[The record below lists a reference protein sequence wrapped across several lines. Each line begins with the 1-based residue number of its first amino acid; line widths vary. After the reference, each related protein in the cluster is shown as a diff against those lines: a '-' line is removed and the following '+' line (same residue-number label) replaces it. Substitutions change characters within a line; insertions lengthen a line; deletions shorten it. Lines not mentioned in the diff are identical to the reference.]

1 MTTLTRDEAADR
13 PTVPGAGE
21 QLMLIDGERIPALA
35 GGTIDV
41 FDPST
46 GELIGTTPDGQAADV
61 DRAVAVAERTFDER
75 VWRGLSGAA
84 RQKILWRAADLIEQH
99 TEELA
104 ALESLNNGMVIPM
117 AQALIATAAE
127 TIRYYAGW
135 ATKLYGIT
143 SEISSLEAQ
152 YHTYTLREP
161 VGVCALIIPWNAP
174 STLTVQKVAP
184 ALAAGCS
191 VVIKPSEET
200 PFTALRLAEL
210 FEQAGVPRGVINVVT
225 GYGESAGATL
235 AAHDKVAKIAFT
247 GSTEVGKS
255 IVKAAAGNLKKVTL
269 ELGGKSPVI
278 VFDDA
283 DIDAAIAGAANAIFM
298 HSGQIC
304 AAGSRLYVQ
313 RLVFDKVVHG
323 IARIAENLK
332 IGPGSD
338 LTTQIGPIVSQKQL
352 DRVLSLISSGIEEGA
367 ELVTGGERVDRD
379 GYYVQPTILANP
391 EPGARVIQE
400 EIFGP
405 VLTAIVFDTIDDVVA
420 MANDSTYGLGAAIWT
435 MDISKAHLTAKK
447 LQAGFVWLN
456 CHYVLDN
463 SVPAGGYKQSGWGR
477 ELGPEGLD
485 PYLQTK
491 SVFAA
496 LTPAPFLNA

>member
-1 MTTLTRDEAADR
+1 MTTAVANEGTDTAGI
-13 PTVPGAGE
+13 PGSGD
-21 QLMLIDGERIPALA
+21 QPMLIDGERVPALS
-35 GGTIDV
+35 GRTIDV
-41 FDPST
+41 FNPST
-46 GELIGTTPDGQAADV
+46 GALIGTTPDGASADV
-61 DRAVAVAERTFDER
+61 DRAVAVAGRTFDER
-75 VWRGLSGAA
+75 VWQGLSGAA

-99 TEELA
+99 ATELA
-104 ALESLNNGMVIPM
+104 TLESLNNGMVIPM
-117 AQALIATAAE
+117 ANVLIATAAE

-135 ATKLYGIT
+135 ATKLYGVT
-143 SEISSLEAQ
+143 SEISSPEAQ
-152 YHTYTLREP
+152 FHSYTLREP

-174 STLTVQKVAP
+174 STLTVQKLAP

-210 FEQAGVPRGVINVVT
+210 FEEAGVPHGVINVVT
-225 GYGESAGATL
+225 GYGESAGAAL
-235 AAHDKVAKIAFT
+235 AAHDKVSKIAFT
-247 GSTEVGKS
+247 GSTDVGKL

-283 DIDAAIAGAANAIFM
+283 DLDAAIAGAANAIFM

-313 RLVFDKVVHG
+313 RSVFDQVVDG
-323 IARIAENLK
+323 IAEIAKGLK
-332 IGPGSD
+332 VGPGSD
-338 LTTQIGPIVSQKQL
+338 PTTQIGPIVSQKQL
-352 DRVLSLISSGIEEGA
+352 DRVLSLIASGIEEGA
-367 ELVTGGERVDRD
+367 ELVTGGERVGDQ
-379 GYYVQPTILANP
+379 GYYVQPTILADPN
-391 EPGARVIQE
+391 PGARVIKE

-405 VLTAIVFDTIDDVVA
+405 VLTAIPFDDIDEVVA
-420 MANDSTYGLGAAIWT
+420 MANDTTYGLGAAIWT
-435 MDISKAHLTAKK
+435 KDINKSHLTAKR

-463 SVPAGGYKQSGWGR
+463 SLPAGGYKQSGWGR
-477 ELGPEGLD
+477 ELGAEGLD

-496 LTPAPFLNA
+496 LTRAPFLNS

>member
-1 MTTLTRDEAADR
+1 MTTVTRDEAADR

-21 QLMLIDGERIPALA
+21 QLMLIDGERMPALA
-35 GGTIDV
+35 GDTIDV

-75 VWRGLSGAA
+75 VWQGLSGAA

-174 STLTVQKVAP
+174 STLTVQKLAP

-200 PFTALRLAEL
+200 PFTALRLAEPPNSSAADPISNVL
-210 FEQAGVPRGVINVVT
+210 RLCPRCSG
-225 GYGESAGATL
+225 
-235 AAHDKVAKIAFT
+235 
-247 GSTEVGKS
+247 TEPLPS
-255 IVKAAAGNLKKVTL
+255 
-269 ELGGKSPVI
+269 S
-278 VFDDA
+278 
-283 DIDAAIAGAANAIFM
+283 
-298 HSGQIC
+298 S
-304 AAGSRLYVQ
+304 
-313 RLVFDKVVHG
+313 
-323 IARIAENLK
+323 
-332 IGPGSD
+332 
-338 LTTQIGPIVSQKQL
+338 QIGPNGSHNPPVSSAVEQ
-352 DRVLSLISSGIEEGA
+352 RSGAVHHIA
-367 ELVTGGERVDRD
+367 GEPQSRHR
-379 GYYVQPTILANP
+379 G
-391 EPGARVIQE
+391 R
-400 EIFGP
+400 
-405 VLTAIVFDTIDDVVA
+405 
-420 MANDSTYGLGAAIWT
+420 
-435 MDISKAHLTAKK
+435 
-447 LQAGFVWLN
+447 
-456 CHYVLDN
+456 
-463 SVPAGGYKQSGWGR
+463 PAVHRMPGR
-477 ELGPEGLD
+477 EQRSGRCPR
-485 PYLQTK
+485 
-491 SVFAA
+491 VFQCS
-496 LTPAPFLNA
+496 APGRAPSTTWP